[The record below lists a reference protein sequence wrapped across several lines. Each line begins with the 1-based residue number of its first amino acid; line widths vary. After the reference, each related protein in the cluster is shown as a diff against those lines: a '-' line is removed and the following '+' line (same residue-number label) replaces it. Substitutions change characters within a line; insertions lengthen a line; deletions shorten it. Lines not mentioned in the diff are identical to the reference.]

1 MKTSAILKISGGKA
15 HAAPAH
21 APLNGVLREMLV
33 LRVGLLVILDANS
46 EIAGVMTERDLLR
59 NLARQDAR

>member
-33 LRVGLLVILDANS
+33 LRVGLLVIS
-46 EIAGVMTERDLLR
+46 WR
-59 NLARQDAR
+59 